1 MTDSFD
7 AWLTQI
13 DAQSADAAP
22 SIVERMLAFSHEAGA
37 SDLHLEPRKDTLAVR
52 LRVDG
57 SLRTVGHICCAWRSN
72 LIQRVKI
79 LAGLPTYRSDIPQ
92 EGRISAGGDARVSI
106 MPTLFGEKA
115 VVRFVSTGVP
125 DDARSDAE
133 HALDSLNMPP
143 AVLDSLQ
150 QILRR
155 PQGLLLLTGP
165 AGSGKTTTLYA
176 ALRYVM
182 QSGLGERHVVTIEDP
197 VESVLDGATQI
208 ETNPHAGLDFPT
220 ALRALLR
227 QDPEVLMVGE
237 IRDGETARIAVQAAL
252 TGHLLLATL
261 HAASSVEVFLRLI
274 ELGAEAGLIA
284 STVSG
289 VLSQRLIRR
298 LCADC
303 RKATGNSEEPYIAS
317 SGCERCHKVGYAGRE
332 LICELLVPEE
342 PLRDAVRE
350 TASRHRLLALAAEQR
365 CEGLWPLALQKVR
378 EGRTTQA
385 EVRRVLAPVF

>member
-1 MTDSFD
+1 MTESFD
-7 AWLTQI
+7 AWLAQI
-13 DAQSADAAP
+13 DAQSAEAAP
-22 SIVERMLAFSHEAGA
+22 AIVERMLAFSRESGA
-37 SDLHLEPRKDTLAVR
+37 SDLHLEPRKDTMAVR

-57 SLRTVGHICCAWRSN
+57 SLRTAGQIRCDWRGN

-92 EGRISAGGDARVSI
+92 EGRISSEGGARVSI

-115 VVRFVSTGVP
+115 VVRFVSSGMRSSTHVA
-125 DDARSDAE
+125 DDCTLDAL
-133 HALDSLNMPP
+133 HMPP
-143 AVLDSLQ
+143 RILETLEN
-150 QILRR
+150 ILRR

-208 ETNPHAGLDFPT
+208 ETNSHAGLDFPT

-227 QDPEVLMVGE
+227 QDPEVLMIGE

-274 ELGAEAGLIA
+274 ELGAEPGLVA

-289 VLSQRLIRR
+289 VLSQRLLRR
-298 LCADC
+298 LCTEC
-303 RKATGNSEEPYIAS
+303 RKSTGNADEPFVAGN
-317 SGCERCHKVGYAGRE
+317 GCARCHAGFSGRE
-332 LICELLVPEE
+332 LICELLVPED

-350 TASRHRLLALAAEQR
+350 SASRQRLLALAAEQNS
-365 CEGLWPLALQKVR
+365 EGLWPLALRKVR
-378 EGRTTQA
+378 DGNTTLS
-385 EVRRVLAPVF
+385 EVRRVLMPAQ